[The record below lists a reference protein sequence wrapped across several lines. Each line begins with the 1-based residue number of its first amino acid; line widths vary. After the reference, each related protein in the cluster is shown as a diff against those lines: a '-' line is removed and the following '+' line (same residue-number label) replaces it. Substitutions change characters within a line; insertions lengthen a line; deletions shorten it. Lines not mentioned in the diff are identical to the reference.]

1 MAIPPARRMLY
12 TARMRFKPLSTAWHA
27 LLIAAAILL
36 AGPAGA
42 RAADPTLP
50 PPVGPVLPRVEPA
63 KAEDGLYHQ
72 SWFQLSFL
80 HLKEDFAEAKA
91 HGKRFAVLFEQR
103 GCPYCAHMH
112 TEVLA
117 QRYINDYVREN
128 FAILQLDLWGAREV
142 TDFDGT
148 VLTERALAERWGVI
162 FTPTVVFF
170 KDDLTGLEGK
180 WGRELEAI
188 ERLPLSFGRD
198 TFYDLFVWVRMKL
211 YERDRNF
218 QRFHISRIAER
229 EALKAPPD
237 RSGKT
242 N

>member
-1 MAIPPARRMLY
+1 MHGWA
-12 TARMRFKPLSTAWHA
+12 A
-27 LLIAAAILL
+27 LLGLALL
-36 AGPAGA
+36 VASIGA
-42 RAADPTLP
+42 HAADPALP
-50 PPVGPVLPRVEPA
+50 PPVGPVTPRVEPTL
-63 KAEDGLYHQ
+63 EPDGLYHQ

-80 HLKEDFAEAKA
+80 NLKDDFAEARA
-91 HGKRFAVLFEQR
+91 AGKRFAVIFEQR
-103 GCPYCAHMH
+103 GCPYCVKLH

-117 QRYINDYVREN
+117 QRYINDYLRQN
-128 FAILQLDLWGAREV
+128 FTILQLDLWGAREV

-148 VLTERALAERWGVI
+148 VLPERALAERWGVI

-170 KDDLTGLEGK
+170 KDDLSGLEGK

-188 ERLPLSFGRD
+188 ERLPLSYGRD
-198 TFYDLFVWVRMKL
+198 TFYDLFVWVRHKL

-229 EALKAPPD
+229 EALKAKPEVG
-237 RSGKT
+237 GKT

>member
-1 MAIPPARRMLY
+1 MLY

-36 AGPAGA
+36 AGPAGV

-80 HLKEDFAEAKA
+80 NLKEDFAEAKA

-229 EALKAPPD
+229 EARKATPD

>member
-1 MAIPPARRMLY
+1 MPSKLTSI
-12 TARMRFKPLSTAWHA
+12 A
-27 LLIAAAILL
+27 LLVAAAILL
-36 AGPAGA
+36 AVPPATH
-42 RAADPTLP
+42 AADPALP
-50 PPVGPVLPRVEPA
+50 LPTGPVTPRVEPTQT
-63 KAEDGLYHQ
+63 EDGLYHQ

-80 HLKEDFAEAKA
+80 NLKDDFAEAKA
-91 HGKRFAVLFEQR
+91 SGKRLAVLFEQR
-103 GCPYCAHMH
+103 GCPYCARMH

-117 QRYINDYVREN
+117 QRYINDYVRQN
-128 FAILQLDLWGAREV
+128 FTVLQLDLWGGREV

-148 VLTERALAERWGVI
+148 VLPERALAERWGVI

-188 ERLPLSFGRD
+188 ERLPLSFGSN
-198 TFYDLFVWVRMKL
+198 TFYDLFVWVRLKL

-218 QRFHISRIAER
+218 QRFHIARIAER
-229 EALKAPPD
+229 EALKALPD
-237 RSGKT
+237 KGGKT